1 VLRPQAGSHLACS
14 VAAALSYNESK
25 DFEGR
30 RKGVWSRKHI
40 RCCAMFKLLDI
51 LLNRI
56 VHRGSLTLIDAG
68 GATHRYGDGGPPR
81 ITVRLADRRT
91 ERQLVRDPELA
102 LGEAYMDGRLELI
115 EGRIYEFLDL
125 LLSNLQSKPLPGWT
139 KSFSAAR
146 YLLRRLMQFNPS
158 WRARRNVA
166 HHYDI
171 DGAIYDLFL
180 DHDRQ
185 YSCGYF
191 TEGADLEEAQL
202 AKKRH
207 LAAKLAISPG
217 QHVLDIGSGWGGL
230 GLYLAKV
237 AHCDVTGITLSREQ
251 LKISRERA
259 AKEGMSRSAHFEFM
273 DYRHLEGRFDRIV
286 SVGMF
291 EHVGVN
297 HYGTYFGKLR
307 DLLDEDGVALIHT
320 IGRSEPPAATNAFI
334 AKYIFPGGYIPALSE
349 MVAAIERSGLII
361 ADLEVLRLHYAETLR
376 AWRER
381 FLANWDKAAAIR
393 DERFCRMWEFYLAA
407 SETAFRYQN
416 LVVFQV
422 QLVKRIKAL
431 PITRDYMYK
440 TEGGLIEHEG
450 HELRPRMA
458 GE

>member
-1 VLRPQAGSHLACS
+1 
-14 VAAALSYNESK
+14 
-25 DFEGR
+25 
-30 RKGVWSRKHI
+30 
-40 RCCAMFKLLDI
+40 MFTLFDI
-51 LLNRI
+51 LLHRI
-56 VHRGSLTLIDAG
+56 VRRGSLTLVDAG
-68 GATHRYGDGGPPR
+68 GISHHYGDNSPPG
-81 ITVRLADRRT
+81 IVVRLADRQI
-91 ERQLVRDPELA
+91 ERRLVRDPELA
-102 LGEAYMDGRLELI
+102 LGEAYMNGRLQMV
-115 EGRIYEFLDL
+115 EGRIYNFLEL
-125 LLSNLQSKPLPGWT
+125 ILSNLKTDPLPSWT
-139 KSFSAAR
+139 KGFRAGR
-146 YLLRRLMQFNPS
+146 YVLRRLMQFNPT
-158 WRARRNVA
+158 WRAQRNVA

-180 DHDRQ
+180 DRDRQ

-191 TEGADLEEAQL
+191 TEGANLEEAQT

-207 LAAKLAISPG
+207 LAAKLAIEPG
-217 QHVLDIGSGWGGL
+217 QSVLDIGSGWGGL

-237 AHCDVTGITLSREQ
+237 AQCDVTGITLSREQ

-259 AKEGMSRSAHFEFM
+259 AREGLSRAARFEFK
-273 DYRHLEGRFDRIV
+273 DYRKLQGHFDRVV

-297 HYGTYFGKLR
+297 HYGAFFGKLR
-307 DLLDEDGVALIHT
+307 DLLDDDGVAVIHT
-320 IGRSEPPAATNAFI
+320 IGRSDPPTATSPFI

-349 MVAAIERSGLII
+349 VAASIERSGLII
-361 ADLEVLRLHYAETLR
+361 TDLEVLRLHYAETLR

-407 SETAFRYQN
+407 SETAFRYQD

-422 QLVKRIKAL
+422 QLVKRVKAL

-440 TEGGLIEHEG
+440 NEHSFLEHEA
-450 HELRPRMA
+450 HASQPRMA